1 MRHARASVAT
11 ALVVVAA
18 AGVGIACSGSGDANG
33 SASDRTV
40 QAASPPGNNGT
51 VKIVEAGATDEIPNN
66 DPHVG
71 CAFDI
76 EFRGYDEGD
85 LTATWSLAGQMPSGT
100 AEVKNG
106 SVAIGE
112 DPAGGA
118 TDLDAIAHVTVTD
131 AELAAAGLTA
141 QQNQG
146 YHLKLTVHAEG
157 SQGADTKFKVFWVQG
172 CGAPDAGPP
181 PTDGGPPPTD
191 AGPPPPTDAGPPPP
205 TDAGPPPPPVDAGP
219 PPPPVVDAGPPPIV
233 DAGPPPSGDAGA
245 PPKMW

>member
-1 MRHARASVAT
+1 MPHARASVAT

-18 AGVGIACSGSGDANG
+18 TGVGIACSGSGNANG
-33 SASDRTV
+33 SGSDRTV

-51 VKIVEAGATDEIPNN
+51 VKIVEAGATDEIPND

-76 EFRGYDEGD
+76 EFRGYE
-85 LTATWSLAGQMPSGT
+85 
-100 AEVKNG
+100 ENG

-157 SQGADTKFKVFWVQG
+157 SQGADTKFEVFSVQG
-172 CGAPDAGPP
+172 CGAPDAGRP
-181 PTDGGPPPTD
+181 PT
-191 AGPPPPTDAGPPPP
+191 
-205 TDAGPPPPPVDAGP
+205 DAGP